1 MGRVE
6 NMVEL
11 AYEQFLLDECTKQ
24 QNYKLRLQKN
34 AVKETSVEE
43 KLRKEKLA
51 KEFELARCIELT
63 DLYPK
68 RKNKVNIF

>member
-6 NMVEL
+6 SMVEL

-24 QNYKLRLQKN
+24 QNYKVRLQQN
-34 AVKETSVEE
+34 AVKETDADE
-43 KLRKEKLA
+43 KFRKEKLA
-51 KEFELARCIELT
+51 QEFELARCIELT

-68 RKNKVNIF
+68 RKNKVKGF